1 MDISKIT
8 LPSGNTY
15 DIKDAV
21 ARSQISGAIRIKG
34 TTTTALTDEATT
46 NPITIDGNSYTAVS
60 GDAVF
65 YNKKEFVFDGTKWH
79 EFGDMSG
86 LGDVAYINKDGTATH
101 FLNGSGSWTTPAH
114 QTIKQ
119 DGITGATVNRYALCS
134 TAAGTA
140 AKTAFITAGTFS
152 LGTGSI
158 VNVYFGNRNSA
169 NTPTLNINNTGP
181 RLIYHNGAQ
190 ITSGTNKSLLYG
202 ICTFVYDGAN
212 YHLIG
217 NYIDTDTHYTTHL
230 YAGTGAAA
238 NAETTNGNTK
248 ITVTDNTTVRNSVT
262 VRGTGA
268 ASVSSD
274 ANGVITINSDA
285 TESWNYD
292 EGSFLEGVTTI
303 SGLNSGIAGFI
314 DGKLASEYMNIPCG
328 IVFSSNASSQNIA
341 PFGPGK
347 HYQGFIYHMEGR
359 TSSAAEYAV
368 VLFDVAT
375 GDIFVNAHTS
385 SGTWG
390 TWRKTGS
397 LAWKS
402 SGTYDKTTGGSAS
415 VSLKIPTSKS
425 VAVSV
430 EPATPNQT
438 AATNEVIYTAVTN
451 ETLILNK
458 IKYTTGASITVPS
471 SATAYTGTITPTHTS
486 TNVTFS

>member
-8 LPSGNTY
+8 LPTGTTF

-21 ARSQISGAIRIKG
+21 ARSQLGGAIRIKG

-46 NPITIDGNSYTAVS
+46 NPIIIDGNSYTAVS

-65 YNKKEFVFDGTKWH
+65 YSKKEFVFDGTKWH

-86 LGDVAYINKDGTATH
+86 LGDVAYINKDGIATH

-134 TAAGTA
+134 TAGDTA
-140 AKTAFITAGTFS
+140 AKTASITAGTFS

-158 VNVYFGNRNSA
+158 VNVKFENINSA
-169 NTPTLNINNTGP
+169 NSPTLNINSTGAKN
-181 RLIYHNGAQ
+181 IFSNGAQ
-190 ITSGTNKSLLYG
+190 ITTGTNKWLLKG
-202 ICTFVYDGAN
+202 LCTFIYDGTQ
-212 YHLIG
+212 YHLVG
-217 NYIDTDTHYTTHL
+217 GYIDTDTHYTTHL

-238 NAETTNGNTK
+238 NATTTNGNTK
-248 ITVTDNTTVRNSVT
+248 ITVADNTTARDSVT
-262 VRGTGA
+262 VKGTGA

-292 EGSFLEGVTTI
+292 GGSFLEGVTTI

-425 VAVSV
+425 VAVSI
-430 EPATPNQT
+430 EPATPNKT

-458 IKYTTGASITVPS
+458 IKYTTGTSINIPS